1 MSTKPPVAGLFEP
14 PRPAADT
21 SPMAWTPKTVAV
33 GAVLVIGGIVVFA
46 LTTQHVG
53 AGFVALGAV
62 VMMRGFR
69 QSG

>member
-1 MSTKPPVAGLFEP
+1 MV
-14 PRPAADT
+14 
-21 SPMAWTPKTVAV
+21 WTPKTVAA
-33 GAVLVIGGIVVFA
+33 GAVLVVGGIVVFA
-46 LTTQHVG
+46 FTTQHVG